1 MARIAC
7 LCHVLNRIWV
17 AFILIGFAAAVVQTA
32 QGDRELFS
40 RVLTGLF
47 DTAKTGFDIS
57 LGLVGIMSFWLGVMK
72 VGEKGGLIQ
81 LLGRLLAP
89 LFARLFPQIP
99 AGHPASG
106 SMVMN
111 FSANMLGLDNAAT
124 PLGLK
129 AMRELQE
136 INPQKDTASNPMIMF
151 LVLNTAGITL
161 IPTSV
166 IAIRQSIALKQ
177 GLVGFNAADIFLPTL
192 LGTFVSF
199 CAGLIAVAIWQR
211 INLFCKP
218 VLAFIAG
225 FAALMGGLYWWLVG
239 LQPAE
244 MAQMIGLLGSGLIVS
259 IIVLFV
265 GVAAVRGVDVYESFV
280 EGARDGFGVAVQII
294 PYLVAMLAAISIF
307 RTTGC
312 MNYLIDGIA
321 AIVGVLGMNT
331 DFVPA
336 LPVGLMKTLSGS
348 GARGLMV
355 DVMTTYGVDSFQ
367 GKLAAIIQGS
377 TETTFYVLAVY
388 FGSVGITRTRY
399 AVAGGLIADFVGLIG
414 AILIAY
420 AFYH

>member
-1 MARIAC
+1 M
-7 LCHVLNRIWV
+7 LNRIWV

-99 AGHPASG
+99 PGHPASG

-199 CAGLIAVAIWQR
+199 CAGLVAVAIWQR

-218 VLAFIAG
+218 VLAFFAG
-225 FAALMGGLYWWLVG
+225 FAALMGGLYWWLGG
-239 LQPAE
+239 LPPAE

-265 GVAAVRGVDVYESFV
+265 GVAALRGVDVYESFV
-280 EGARDGFGVAVQII
+280 EGARDAR
-294 PYLVAMLAAISIF
+294 P
-307 RTTGC
+307 
-312 MNYLIDGIA
+312 
-321 AIVGVLGMNT
+321 
-331 DFVPA
+331 
-336 LPVGLMKTLSGS
+336 SG
-348 GARGLMV
+348 
-355 DVMTTYGVDSFQ
+355 
-367 GKLAAIIQGS
+367 
-377 TETTFYVLAVY
+377 
-388 FGSVGITRTRY
+388 
-399 AVAGGLIADFVGLIG
+399 
-414 AILIAY
+414 
-420 AFYH
+420 